1 MKRYR
6 TTCYFLAALALNRNC
21 LQTRMMTNRHRNR
34 CLPTPVVFI
43 LIRALTSR
51 CQHAVWCSRILNTNI
66 NVSPNRTPSG
76 DFGASSSDVFV
87 FAFVFLCVFVYFWSL
102 RITSIWCQHWCCIG
116 EGFPLYKEIVASGET
131 PPVILLYP
139 FLAHLS
145 TVLLS
150 HGNVST
156 ESSF

>member
-1 MKRYR
+1 MDVTFWQPLRWIE
-6 TTCYFLAALALNRNC
+6 TAW
-21 LQTRMMTNRHRNR
+21 RMMTNRHRNR

-87 FAFVFLCVFVYFWSL
+87 FAFVYLCLFINIFLKPSYTVHLVPALVLY
-102 RITSIWCQHWCCIG
+102 RR
-116 EGFPLYKEIVASGET
+116 GFPLYKEIVASWET

-156 ESSF
+156 ESFF